1 MHLNVTGMITIPVM
15 HGQFKRI
22 FNALVCSGVGDICIA
37 GNPMLCQ
44 GITPMPSK
52 SCILVENGNLRQRIP
67 WRPDFATNGNQ
78 NMSHVGIL
86 RSDTACTVF
95 PGDFVRLKA
104 PPSIAMLGDAKIFIT
119 PRNSKARMYF
129 QDENKT
135 RFEETLFPLPRI
147 SHVINGD
154 IYLPNSSNFPVN
166 ISRND
171 QLADIRLISNPGNP
185 QVNVMS
191 GVFRTSVTDEF
202 YARPKP
208 STPVCQIEKIQL
220 DPDNIMHP
228 EERKLS

>member
-1 MHLNVTGMITIPVM
+1 
-15 HGQFKRI
+15 
-22 FNALVCSGVGDICIA
+22 
-37 GNPMLCQ
+37 
-44 GITPMPSK
+44 
-52 SCILVENGNLRQRIP
+52 
-67 WRPDFATNGNQ
+67 
-78 NMSHVGIL
+78 MSHVGIL

-171 QLADIRLISNPGNP
+171 QLADIRLISNPGKSH
-185 QVNVMS
+185 VNVMS
-191 GVFRTSVTDEF
+191 GVFRTSVTDKF
-202 YARPKP
+202 YARPKS

-220 DPDNIMHP
+220 DPDNILHP
-228 EERKLS
+228 EERKLFLSVIHKFKDSFTTKLGKYNGELGNLDAKVVLNSRGVEPPSFPFRKLCQS